1 MTEAPVRHGPAAVL
15 LSWFALAPLFHDTL
29 I

>member
-15 LSWFALAPLFHDTL
+15 LSWFALAPLLPDTL